1 MLIHHYISTS
11 NTQPVT
17 WQVLTKCLIHFEA
30 IYWFLVPTGKQND
43 LSDIDM
49 CLSRSQH
56 TQTLLEIYS
65 DWLARGKFKS

>member
-30 IYWFLVPTGKQND
+30 VYWFLVPTGKQND
-43 LSDIDM
+43 LSG
-49 CLSRSQH
+49 SSSQ
-56 TQTLLEIYS
+56 
-65 DWLARGKFKS
+65 